1 MEWQQLSV
9 RKCIPRILTT
19 TTSNQCNKCG
29 IQFKKV
35 ALATVKKSNAIE
47 FISDVQHN
55 TDTRS
60 EIRYQKPVLQAWEEN
75 IWHFSTF
82 IVITYSCSTVTSEYP
97 ETFFFCYMTILY
109 YYYSVQLNSTIHVLY
124 AWRKSWTL
132 EIWTDCQNCQRMM
145 IYGRRIEKAKMCG
158 NDTEPRCH
166 GNCFSAY

>member
-97 ETFFFCYMTILY
+97 ETFFLLHDNPLLLLQCTIKFHHSCVICMEKIMDTWNMDRL
-109 YYYSVQLNSTIHVLY
+109 SKLSENDDL
-124 AWRKSWTL
+124 WKENWKSKNVW
-132 EIWTDCQNCQRMM
+132 
-145 IYGRRIEKAKMCG
+145 
-158 NDTEPRCH
+158 
-166 GNCFSAY
+166 